1 MCESIYLSGE
11 QELLLDCAF
20 AGKQMP
26 HCERNPPAV
35 LCVNCFSGDYLL
47 LSCAAA
53 RQPGS
58 GVGSVEAV
66 LSLCIRGLARGLCL
80 SSLLKHTTRL
90 RLLVRA
96 CTQPSKLR
104 DAVARFADDL
114 SCAVFGMSN
123 AVTIMFHTL
132 QYITL
137 DVVEGD
143 IPVDRPFWLGAGPLA
158 FVVAACWPVGW
169 IRPDALS
176 CATAAGHSVHLF
188 NSVTAWL
195 DLLLAK
201 PRSFSPRARR
211 MSTAFTLIYTQWIL
225 VCRTANGVWPYPF
238 LNHAAQP
245 QVPRR
250 HSSAAFARSKL
261 TVACTG

>member
-1 MCESIYLSGE
+1 MG
-11 QELLLDCAF
+11 F
-20 AGKQMP
+20 A
-26 HCERNPPAV
+26 A
-35 LCVNCFSGDYLL
+35 
-47 LSCAAA
+47 CAA
-53 RQPGS
+53 
-58 GVGSVEAV
+58 
-66 LSLCIRGLARGLCL
+66 
-80 SSLLKHTTRL
+80 LLKHTM
-90 RLLVRA
+90 LLISLVCA

-143 IPVDRPFWLGAGPLA
+143 LPVDRPFWLGAGRSPLWSPPA
-158 FVVAACWPVGW
+158 GHWCLLDL
-169 IRPDALS
+169 DALTR
-176 CATAAGHSVHLF
+176 AAAAGHSVHLF

-245 QVPRR
+245 QVPRHR
-250 HSSAAFARSKL
+250 
-261 TVACTG
+261 